1 MGELDKPQMEL
12 SDIGRLSLFKNLNE
26 EELKIVSGVL
36 LTSYVKKGDT
46 VFMEGDAGEELYI
59 HFAGALSAYGTQS
72 DGNKRWLF
80 NINPGEFFGEM
91 SIITNKP
98 RSATIKATADS
109 VVLLIKKDD
118 FNRIISQRP
127 LTGYKILR
135 TIGIIENQWL
145 DQSTKSYHDLI
156 RWGEDASRRA
166 VTDEMTGLYNR
177 SFLEESV
184 KERFNNQSMNLR
196 VMSLMMM
203 DLDKIHDINSR
214 YGSKA
219 GDAVIIAAAEILR
232 SYLRN
237 GDIPARLSGD
247 EFAVLLPD
255 TDIKDA
261 AAVANRIRE
270 TFEKKLIKIPAEN
283 SAEFSDES
291 SCENILISA
300 STSIGI
306 SLAPV
311 HAKTLEELMDTSDA
325 ALIEAKKHGRNRV
338 EIYG

>member
-1 MGELDKPQMEL
+1 MGELDKPQIEL
-12 SDIGRLSLFKNLNE
+12 SDLARLSLFRNLNE
-26 EELKIVSGVL
+26 DELKIVNDVI
-36 LTSYVKKGDT
+36 LTLYVKKGDT
-46 VFMEGDAGEELYI
+46 VFLEGDAGEELYI

-91 SIITNKP
+91 SIITNTP
-98 RSATIKATADS
+98 RSATIKAAADS
-109 VVLLIKKDD
+109 IVLLIKKDD

-127 LTGYKILR
+127 LTGYKMLR

-145 DQSTKSYHDLI
+145 DRSTKSYYDLI
-156 RWGEDASRRA
+156 RWGEQASRRA

-196 VMSLMMM
+196 VMAMMMM
-203 DLDKIHDINSR
+203 DLDKIHGINNR
-214 YGSKA
+214 YGTKA

-232 SYLRN
+232 SCLRN

-255 TDIKDA
+255 TDIKAA
-261 AAVANRIRE
+261 AAVANRIRAA
-270 TFEKKLIKIPAEN
+270 FEDKIIEIPAAA
-283 SAEFSDES
+283 SGES
-291 SCENILISA
+291 TSISA
-300 STSIGI
+300 SASIGI

-325 ALIEAKKHGRNRV
+325 ALREAKKLGRNRV